1 MSTPVVAVA
10 PVVQKDVPIY
20 DEWIGTLDGFVNA
33 QIRPQV
39 EGYLLKQVYKEGTLV
54 KAGETLFEIDPR
66 QFQAAYDQARGNMA
80 QFQAMLSNAKTT
92 VARYKPLAADKAI
105 SQQELDDAMTREAT
119 AAANVAGSSAT
130 TSPVL

>member
-1 MSTPVVAVA
+1 MMLRRFAALGALALAILASACGKKDPPKMPPPVVAVA

-66 QFQAAYDQARGNMA
+66 QFEAAYDQARGNMA

-92 VARYKPLAADKAI
+92 VARL
-105 SQQELDDAMTREAT
+105 
-119 AAANVAGSSAT
+119 SA
-130 TSPVL
+130 